1 MKASLLKKGLMLAAF
16 FIGCELLSLYL
27 IFANVFLSEQVITED
42 TRIEATISHLTTI
55 GNLLQTAST
64 ELTEALKQP
73 GLIRLLRADMTRI
86 LMEVRAARALDTDC
100 PELMRELEATCASA
114 QKSCEDYVQAHND
127 INAEHVEYKRDLLA
141 SVRKI
146 GNLCEEIIDSYR
158 KKQDDKVE
166 WLEHYQSRLNFWS
179 FAALLVSAL
188 ITTFASLTL
197 LSSITRR
204 LSLITQNSRRLA
216 EHAPLAEPLKGGDEI
231 ADADKAFHSMARAIA
246 ESEQRAK
253 AVLTQAADVI
263 CVIDDKLLFQSVSP
277 ASTAA
282 WGYAPHEIEGK
293 NLTFIT
299 ESKELQALLESARAA
314 RAEDDAAQR
323 QQVESSVTTR
333 DGVVKQYLW
342 SAVWQDQQKAFVS
355 IAHDITALKQCED
368 MLKVSESRT
377 RSLIERLPVGVI
389 VSDAAGRIV
398 HLNPR
403 AKAQF
408 GFPLDQ
414 GDLTTGVSAGEV
426 LADYLDISRASSG
439 GITETMAV
447 RKDKSIFPA
456 EIANVEFE
464 YQGTEQVLTTV
475 QDITL
480 RHEVESLKQEFVA
493 MVSHDLRTPLM
504 SVEASLS
511 LLSLGAMGD
520 LPALAKQDL
529 LLAEAQTSQ
538 IIALING
545 LLDMERIKATNSKRT
560 LMPVQISGLITHTTN
575 ALLQQAQ
582 RRGLKF
588 NAAST
593 DAAITCNEG
602 LIARALG
609 IFLLHAVQQ
618 AGEGDEISIT
628 VTPTADSHELRVTRP
643 NHSKLNDA
651 GGQTEGTK
659 LARMICQT
667 IAEQHAGS
675 FLIEEESEMIS
686 WCLRLPKSLKPKRS
700 K

>member
-1 MKASLLKKGLMLAAF
+1 MKASLLKKGLTIAAF

-42 TRIEATISHLTTI
+42 TRIEATISHLTTV

-73 GLIRLLRADMTRI
+73 GLIGLLRADMTRI
-86 LMEVRAARALDTDC
+86 LMEVRVARALDTDC
-100 PELMRELEATCASA
+100 PDLMGELEATCASA

-158 KKQDDKVE
+158 KKQDEKVE
-166 WLEHYQSRLNFWS
+166 WMEHYQSRLNFWS
-179 FAALLVSAL
+179 FAALVVSAL
-188 ITTFASLTL
+188 ITTAASLTL

-204 LSLITQNSRRLA
+204 LGLITKNSRRLA
-216 EHAPLAEPLKGGDEI
+216 EHAPLAEALKDGDEI

-246 ESEQRAK
+246 ESEQREK

-282 WGYAPHEIEGK
+282 WGYAPQEIEGK

-299 ESKELQALLESARAA
+299 ESKELQALLQSA
-314 RAEDDAAQR
+314 RAEDDAANR

-355 IAHDITALKQCED
+355 IAHDITALKQSED
-368 MLKVSESRT
+368 MLKVSEART

-414 GDLTTGVSAGEV
+414 DDLSTAVPAGEV
-426 LADYLDISRASSG
+426 LADYLDISRAGTG
-439 GITETMAV
+439 GLTETMAV

-464 YQGTEQVLTTV
+464 YQDREQILTTV

-511 LLSLGAMGD
+511 LLSVGAMGD
-520 LPALAKQDL
+520 LPALVKQDL
-529 LLAEAQTSQ
+529 LAAETQTSQ

-545 LLDMERIKATNSKRT
+545 LLDMERIKATTTKRT
-560 LMPVQISGLITHTTN
+560 LMPVQISGLITHTAN

-582 RRGLKF
+582 RRGLQF
-588 NAAST
+588 NTASS

-609 IFLLHAVQQ
+609 IFLLHAVQR
-618 AGEGDEISIT
+618 ASEGDEISIT

-643 NHSKLNDA
+643 NKSKSEGA
-651 GGQTEGTK
+651 SGQTEGTK
-659 LARMICQT
+659 LSRMICQT

-675 FLIEEESEMIS
+675 FFIEEESERIS